1 MSQITPVSQHLLAL
15 NKKSSDS
22 SFQSM
27 EMYHLSH
34 DLRGPLNS
42 ILGFAELLLEGIE
55 GPLNENQYADVS
67 AIYQSAQNLLH
78 LINTVVD
85 LSKVEA
91 GRLIFELTNLDM
103 NTLLQNVAAADFG
116 VFKSE
121 QVALLV
127 STSAPIPSIRA
138 DRDRVMQIFDNL
150 LRFIFKYKKK
160 GTITLIAYHN
170 DPEITVQVK
179 VDEFE
184 LPELESPELFELV
197 VKVDPTGRSKLG
209 KGGLELPL
217 ARFLAERQQGRLW
230 VERLETG
237 GVTFYLTLPIASA

>member
-22 SFQSM
+22 SFQPM